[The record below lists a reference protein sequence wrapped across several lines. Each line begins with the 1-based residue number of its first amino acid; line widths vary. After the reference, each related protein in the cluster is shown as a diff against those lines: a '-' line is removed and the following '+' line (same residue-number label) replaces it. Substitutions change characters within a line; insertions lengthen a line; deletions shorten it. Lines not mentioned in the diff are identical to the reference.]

1 MARRAPRRPDRGPSA
16 AFARTTA
23 TGPATRLTELEISQR
38 AARRLVIDAQLLGAE
53 RQSPDRRGILATVD
67 RIIWLQ
73 LDPTSAVARS
83 HFLVLWSRLGQ
94 YEPEDVARLIYRD
107 QRLFEWRAFLYPTRH
122 LSFYRLAMR
131 SMSTNPYWQPRIAWM
146 RANLPLRRQILSRL
160 RREGPLATSAF
171 DGREAVS
178 WHSTGWTNDR
188 NASQML
194 EFLSAQGRVLV
205 AGRSGQERL
214 WDLTERC
221 VPAKALVSTAPPT
234 RLMRDAIIR
243 ATRALGVATTTQ
255 IQNMLPYTIRDSI
268 AKTIVSLQRAGELVP
283 ARVGSPGDG
292 TLKGRWY
299 VHAADAEKIPALE
312 RSWSGRTTL
321 LSPFDTLIRDR
332 ARAEA
337 LFGMRYRIE
346 IYVPPAKRQYG
357 YFAMPILHDDQLIGV
372 IDPRVDREKDTF
384 VVNAVH
390 LQPGMK
396 RDRST
401 GRGVARALDDL
412 ARFTGVSRVSVP
424 AGVGLP
430 GLR

>member
-1 MARRAPRRPDRGPSA
+1 MSD
-16 AFARTTA
+16 
-23 TGPATRLTELEISQR
+23 LEISLR
-38 AARRLVIDAQLLGAE
+38 TARRLVIDAQLLGAE
-53 RQSPDRRGILATVD
+53 RHSPDRRGILATVD

-94 YEPEDVARLIYRD
+94 YEREDVARLIYKE
-107 QRLFEWRAFLYPTRH
+107 QRLFEWRAFVYPTRY
-122 LSFYRLAMR
+122 LPFYLLAMR
-131 SMSTNPYWQPRIAWM
+131 SKSEKYTYRRYRVAWM
-146 RANLPLRRQILSRL
+146 RKNLPLRRQVLSRL

-194 EFLSAQGRVLV
+194 EFLSAEGRVLV
-205 AGRSGQERL
+205 AGRTGQERL

-221 VPAKALVSTAPPT
+221 VPAKALVSSATPT
-234 RLMRDAIIR
+234 KLIRDATIR
-243 ATRALGVATTTQ
+243 ALRALGVATTKQ
-255 IQNMLPYTIRDSI
+255 ISEQLPGAVRPQVL
-268 AKTIVSLQRAGELVP
+268 KTIEALARAGEFVP
-283 ARVGSPGDG
+283 VRIATEDG
-292 TLKGRWY
+292 TLKGSWH
-299 VHAADAEKIPALE
+299 VLAADAERATALE
-312 RSWSGRTTL
+312 RNWKGRTTF

-337 LFGMRYRIE
+337 LFGLRYRIE

-357 YFAMPILHDDQLIGV
+357 YFAMPILHDDELIGV
-372 IDPRVDREKDTF
+372 IDPRVDREKEAF
-384 VVNAVH
+384 VVSAVH
-390 LQPGMK
+390 LQPGVK
-396 RDRST
+396 RDRDT
-401 GRGVARALDDL
+401 GRAVARALDDL
-412 ARFTGVSRVSVP
+412 AQFTGVSRVAVP

>member
-1 MARRAPRRPDRGPSA
+1 MSD
-16 AFARTTA
+16 
-23 TGPATRLTELEISQR
+23 LEISLR

-53 RQSPDRRGILATVD
+53 RHSPDRRGILATVD

-94 YEPEDVARLIYRD
+94 YEREDVARLIYKE
-107 QRLFEWRAFLYPTRH
+107 QRLFEWRAFVYPTRY
-122 LSFYRLAMR
+122 LPFYLLAMR
-131 SMSTNPYWQPRIAWM
+131 SKSEKYTYRRYRVAWM
-146 RANLPLRRQILSRL
+146 RKNLPLRRQVLSRL

-194 EFLSAQGRVLV
+194 EFLSAEGRVLV
-205 AGRSGQERL
+205 AGRTGQERL

-221 VPAKALVSTAPPT
+221 VPAKALVSSATPT
-234 RLMRDAIIR
+234 KLIRDATIR
-243 ATRALGVATTTQ
+243 ALRALGVATTKQ
-255 IQNMLPYTIRDSI
+255 ISEQLPGAVRPQVL
-268 AKTIVSLQRAGELVP
+268 KTIEALARAGEFVP
-283 ARVGSPGDG
+283 VRIATEDG
-292 TLKGRWY
+292 TLKGSWH
-299 VHAADAEKIPALE
+299 VLAADAERATALE
-312 RSWSGRTTL
+312 RNWKGRTTF

-332 ARAEA
+332 SRAEA
-337 LFGMRYRIE
+337 LFGLRYRIE

-357 YFAMPILHDDQLIGV
+357 YFAMPILHDDELIGV
-372 IDPRVDREKDTF
+372 IDPRVDREKEAF
-384 VVNAVH
+384 VVSAVH
-390 LQPGMK
+390 LQPGVK
-396 RDRST
+396 RDRDT
-401 GRGVARALDDL
+401 GRAVARALDDL
-412 ARFTGVSRVSVP
+412 AQFTGVSRVAVP

>member
-1 MARRAPRRPDRGPSA
+1 MSD
-16 AFARTTA
+16 
-23 TGPATRLTELEISQR
+23 LEISLR

-67 RIIWLQ
+67 RLIWLQ

-94 YEPEDVARLIYRD
+94 YERGDVARLIYKE
-107 QRLFEWRAFLYPTRH
+107 QRLFEWRAFIYPTRH
-122 LSFYRLAMR
+122 LPFYRLAMR
-131 SMSTNPYWQPRIAWM
+131 SRSEKYTYRRYRVAWM
-146 RANLPLRRQILSRL
+146 RKNIPLRRQVLSRL

-194 EFLSAQGRVLV
+194 EFLSAEGRVLV
-205 AGRSGQERL
+205 AGRTGQERL

-221 VPAKALVSTAPPT
+221 VPARALASSAPPT
-234 RLMRDAIIR
+234 KLIRDATIR
-243 ATRALGVATTTQ
+243 ALRALGVGTTKQ
-255 IQNMLPYTIRDSI
+255 ISEMLPGAVRPQVLRATL
-268 AKTIVSLQRAGELVP
+268 SLARSGEFVP
-283 ARVGSPGDG
+283 VRVVTEDG
-292 TLKGRWY
+292 TLKGSWY
-299 VHAADAEKIPALE
+299 VLAADAERIPSLE
-312 RSWSGRTTL
+312 RSWSGRTTF

-332 ARAEA
+332 ARTLA
-337 LFGMRYRIE
+337 LFGMRYFIE

-357 YFAMPILHDDQLIGV
+357 YFAMPILHDDELIGM
-372 IDPRVDREKDTF
+372 IDPRVDRAKDTF
-384 VVNAVH
+384 LVNAVH
-390 LQPGMK
+390 LQPGVK

-401 GRGVARALDDL
+401 GQAIARALDGL
-412 ARFTGVSRVSVP
+412 AQFTGVSRVAIP